1 MKLNYPLQSNSS
13 KVLFFK
19 LFYQEPLS
27 SVKTLTMLSLLHN
40 AVVSKPNYRLFVIHK
55 FPNLRVLD
63 FKKVKER
70 VTIFD

>member
-1 MKLNYPLQSNSS
+1 
-13 KVLFFK
+13 